1 MAGLLDLL
9 AGAQAQPAKQ
19 QLGSQFGL
27 SDDMTQKAMAALI
40 PALAAGLKSN
50 ASKPGGVEALLGA
63 LNKGSH
69 DRYIDEPS
77 LLGRPETRNDGN
89 SILGHLLGS
98 KDMSRSVASQ
108 ASQKTGLDSTIL
120 KQMLPVIATM
130 VMGSLSKKS
139 QEQDTLSQLAGML
152 GGAQP
157 QQQQSSGLGGLLGGL
172 LGGGR
177 QQQQAPQSDGLGM
190 LGALFDA
197 DRDGSAMDDIFQ
209 MVLKG
214 RG

>member
-19 QLGSQFGL
+19 QLGQQFGL
-27 SDDMTQKAMAALI
+27 SEDMTQQAMAALI

-50 ASKPGGVEALLGA
+50 ASQPGGVEALLGA

-69 DRYIDEPS
+69 SRYLDEPN
-77 LLGRPETRNDGN
+77 LLGRPETRDDGN

-98 KDMSRSVASQ
+98 KEVSRSVASR
-108 ASQKTGLDSTIL
+108 ASEKTGLDNEML
-120 KQMLPVIATM
+120 KQMLPIVATM

-139 QEQDTLSQLAGML
+139 EEPDTVSQLAVL
-152 GGAQP
+152 FGGGQS
-157 QQQQSSGLGGLLGGL
+157 QQSGGLGGLLGGM

-177 QQQQAPQSDGLGM
+177 QRQPQSDGLGM

-209 MVLKG
+209 MVLKS
-214 RG
+214 RK